1 MGIYIQQ
8 YQPKVSKRYLENF
21 HLYMGK
27 QFSKPPPPQPKK
39 WLDQCMKTAIPNIG
53 WKPADWFD
61 KIKLEQNPQKGWLT
75 IDKCMPP
82 FMWVVQFNT
91 NFLEKKNSQHFF
103 SQTIKR
109 RFQLFF
115 PFFVSFFLFLFFSF
129 SSFSFLFTYFIS
141 FPFLFLSSTLKKSS
155 RKKERNLKKGKKT

>member
-1 MGIYIQQ
+1 MNNKRKIEGSESEDEELDDEIEFPTAKKFKAEAQTIVDFSQSWVLDLELAIVMVLRRVSRTRAIYIQQ

-53 WKPADWFD
+53 WKPTDWFD

-82 FMWVVQFNT
+82 FMWVVRFNT

-103 SQTIKR
+103 HKQ
-109 RFQLFF
+109 
-115 PFFVSFFLFLFFSF
+115 
-129 SSFSFLFTYFIS
+129 
-141 FPFLFLSSTLKKSS
+141 
-155 RKKERNLKKGKKT
+155 